1 MSSLPGI
8 TRQDEEKRLQ
18 HTLEI
23 AQRKVDANR
32 QSVQALAEE
41 LHAMQEEF
49 DENDKEAQTLWHN
62 ADARFKFVNQDLRR
76 AEQARKKPYF
86 GRIDFRD
93 KKLKKDEVYYIGRS
107 VIADNP
113 AEPEV
118 IDWRAP
124 IASVYYD
131 AALGDVSYSVKGEG
145 KYDITLSRKRTYE
158 IENDELKDFYDSDVV
173 ANDELLTKYLARN
186 KKAVLGEIIATIQQE
201 QNEVIRKKPQHN
213 MIVQGAAGSG
223 KTTVAMHRISYILYN
238 YEQEFAPED
247 FYIVGSNQVLLNY
260 ITGVLPELNV
270 YGVSQMTMEQLF
282 VRLLYEDWDKS
293 WQIKPV
299 VKGVTPAVKETL
311 VWFKELEN
319 FCLRYEY
326 RAIPRE
332 DVVIEKTGK
341 VLLDRATIARLL
353 KETKDLSRADKISR
367 LTDYLMARLENEL
380 SGKYYSYTQP
390 EKQKLKH
397 YYETYF
403 GKREWKGS
411 VDLLS
416 SYGTLRIT
424 PLAVDLFRICFAK
437 GQCREFPKAAVTA
450 AGDLRCTVRENP
462 SLVEITAGYAQI
474 RVEKKMGAL
483 TFLNTQ
489 GKILLTERSREPRQL
504 GEKKNW
510 SFFEWKKDE
519 ALIAGGI
526 GAPKPLKIGN
536 SAAYFS
542 YGRADDR
549 YPGLASSKG
558 YEMIFPAGSRVLC
571 CNIAM
576 YGTYISMEETDIIDY
591 YLRAK

>member
-49 DENDKEAQTLWHN
+49 DENDKEAQALWHN
-62 ADARFKFVNQDLRR
+62 ADARFKFVNQDLCR

-93 KKLKKDEVYYIGRS
+93 KKLKKDEVCYIGRS

-299 VKGVTPAVKETL
+299 VKGVTPAVKGTL

-437 GQCREFPKAAVTA
+437 GQCREFPKAAVTV
-450 AGDLRCTVRENP
+450 AGDLRCTVLENP

-474 RVEKKMGAL
+474 RVDKKTGAL

>member
-299 VKGVTPAVKETL
+299 VKGVTPAVKGTL

-474 RVEKKMGAL
+474 RMDKKTGAL

>member
-1 MSSLPGI
+1 M
-8 TRQDEEKRLQ
+8 
-18 HTLEI
+18 
-23 AQRKVDANR
+23 DANR

-93 KKLKKDEVYYIGRS
+93 KKLKKDEVYYIGRN

-299 VKGVTPAVKETL
+299 VKGVTPAVKGTL

-403 GKREWKGS
+403 GKREWKGY

-462 SLVEITAGYAQI
+462 SLVEITARYAQI
-474 RVEKKMGAL
+474 RVDKKTGAL

>member
-238 YEQEFAPED
+238 YEH

-299 VKGVTPAVKETL
+299 VKGVTPAVKGTL

-474 RVEKKMGAL
+474 RVDKKTGAL

>member
-1 MSSLPGI
+1 LWNNA
-8 TRQDEEKRLQ
+8 TARLKENEYDLVRYEK
-18 HTLEI
+18 
-23 AQRKVDANR
+23 
-32 QSVQALAEE
+32 
-41 LHAMQEEF
+41 
-49 DENDKEAQTLWHN
+49 
-62 ADARFKFVNQDLRR
+62 ARR
-76 AEQARKKPYF
+76 KPYF
-86 GRIDFRD
+86 GRIDF
-93 KKLKKDEVYYIGRS
+93 KDPNVKGDESYYIGR
-107 VIADNP
+107 VGIAKNNS
-113 AEPEV
+113 EPV
-118 IDWRAP
+118 VLDWRAP
-124 IASVYYD
+124 IASVYYESG
-131 AALGDVSYSVKGEG
+131 LGPCQYTVSSEG
-145 KYDITLSRKRTYE
+145 TFTIDLKRKRTYE
-158 IENDELKDFYDSDVV
+158 IENDHLKDFFDSDVV
-173 ANDELLTKYLARN
+173 ANDELLTKYLAKN
-186 KKAVLGEIIATIQQE
+186 KKAVLGEIIATIQKE
-201 QNEVIRKKPQHN
+201 QNLIIRRSPKTN
-213 MIVQGAAGSG
+213 IIVQGVAGSG

-299 VKGVTPAVKETL
+299 VKGVTPAVKGTL

-474 RVEKKMGAL
+474 RVDKKTGAL

>member
-238 YEQEFAPED
+238 YDQEFAPED

-299 VKGVTPAVKETL
+299 VKGVTPAVKGTL

-326 RAIPRE
+326 RSIPRE

-474 RVEKKMGAL
+474 RVDKKTGAL

>member
-49 DENDKEAQTLWHN
+49 DENDKEAQALWHN
-62 ADARFKFVNQDLRR
+62 ADARFKFVNQDLCR

-299 VKGVTPAVKETL
+299 VKGVTPAVKGTL

-403 GKREWKGS
+403 GKREWKGY

-474 RVEKKMGAL
+474 RVDKKTGAL